1 MGLYRGNTE
10 LSKIYRGN
18 TEIDKIYRGQTEI
31 YTADNF
37 PVTSGLL
44 VRLDASNSTSYPGS
58 GTTWYD
64 ISGNGNNA
72 TLSGATYNS
81 GDGHYIN
88 FDGSNDQAYYSVTW
102 PAAVSIITVGK
113 SNGSTWNSWGGL
125 GSNRGAN
132 GFIFHNNS
140 GNTTISWYW
149 RNGSNSAWVAVGGTA
164 ISNIQ
169 DWNVY
174 AGSTNGTTS
183 NLWYLNGSQVA
194 SNTNNVGRSSSSTK
208 TIYLGRDNGL
218 SRYNNLRI
226 HAHLVYNRQLTSTE
240 MSDINTYFAN
250 KLP

>member
-18 TEIDKIYRGQTEI
+18 TEIDKIYRGQTEV

-208 TIYLGRDNGL
+208 TIYLGRDDSL
-218 SRYNNLRI
+218 SRYTNLRI